1 MAIDIRVVAAPHEV
15 RAIQRQRYE
24 IYIEELGY
32 PQRHACYQ
40 SRIVAE
46 PMDAVGVLFG
56 AFEQDRL
63 VASVRVNY
71 GSVAAENGDDPALG
85 EFTALYG
92 LRRFGRW
99 FPGGISV
106 VTKLMIEP
114 AHRAGTLMARLG
126 LALYIHTRET
136 RPATM
141 FCVIDCVLAL
151 RSYFQRL
158 GYRQI
163 GPWFQHPAAGLV
175 VPMAFPVYDRK
186 HFEAVRSPLARACP
200 RHDEISAAWFRSS
213 FVHEP
218 DRWHPAAAAMQP

>member
-1 MAIDIRVVAAPHEV
+1 MAIDIRVVTAPHEI
-15 RAIQRQRYE
+15 RAIQRQRFE
-24 IYIEELGY
+24 IYSEELGY
-32 PQRHACYQ
+32 PQRHACHQ
-40 SRIVAE
+40 SRTVAE
-46 PMDAVGVLFG
+46 PMDAIGVLFG
-56 AFEQDRL
+56 AFEHGRL

-71 GSVAAENGDDPALG
+71 GSAMAGSSDDPALG

-114 AHRAGTLMARLG
+114 EYRAGTLMARLG

-141 FCVIDCVLAL
+141 FCVIDCVPAL
-151 RSYFQRL
+151 RGYFQRL

-175 VPMAFPVYDRK
+175 VPMAFPVYDRN
-186 HFEAVRSPLARACP
+186 HFETVRSPLAKACP
-200 RHDEISAAWFRSS
+200 RHDETSAAWFRST
-213 FVHEP
+213 FVQEADVRP
-218 DRWHPAAAAMQP
+218 PAIAEMHP